1 MTNTTTIETYRNKLD
16 TEEGQDLSFVTWIS
30 SIGPF
35 AIVGHGHGRTKI
47 VHHLVAVED
56 FEVDG
61 KKILF
66 LSILSLSYHN

>member
-1 MTNTTTIETYRNKLD
+1 MSNTTTIETYRNKLD

-47 VHHLVAVED
+47 VRHLVAAGD
-56 FEVDG
+56 FELDG

-66 LSILSLSYHN
+66 LFSP